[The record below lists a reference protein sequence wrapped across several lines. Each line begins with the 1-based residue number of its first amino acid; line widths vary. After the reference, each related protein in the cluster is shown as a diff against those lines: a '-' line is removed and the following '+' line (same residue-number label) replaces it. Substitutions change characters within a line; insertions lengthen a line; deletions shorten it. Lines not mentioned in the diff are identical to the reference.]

1 MVAVAT
7 PYSPTPLAP
16 ESEEAEQAVLGACLG
31 GAHIYANIARIL
43 QADDF
48 FYLKNQWVF
57 EAMHRLHDRSG
68 AIDYLTVSEELR
80 SMGKLNELGGVAYL
94 TMLIMN
100 HPTHVHAMD
109 YALIVSRLA
118 YRRRA
123 LALAGEITDGA
134 LNEAVPFAATIG
146 KIVDSITTLSTKFN
160 KTQRLLSG
168 EQQPD
173 FKTMLQDFKTLLDS
187 EQQHETPIASGIKS
201 LDDVLSGGFFKG
213 WLVVLA
219 SRMKVG
225 KTRLKVTMAMNAARR
240 GHRVVFYTT
249 EETPQAIMRKM
260 TTMLTGVNETRLR
273 LNTYTPLERNA
284 VRLAIEHLEKL
295 PIQIYRASGWTIP
308 QLRQHYVEEHV
319 PAHGAADVLFADYIQ
334 RFEEHRRGYAEKEHS
349 IYGKIAQDLKNM
361 TTDFGLLVVTSSQ
374 YNREG
379 ANGNGSNDT
388 LSGSD
393 QIAREADLV
402 MGIDRPETYESSTD
416 KKRPGEVTLKITA
429 ARHDD
434 LTGRDIRIG
443 FNKNGGWFCD
453 PVQLELDPMML
464 QNARMQNMRSVGTV
478 MLAAVAGD

>member
-1 MVAVAT
+1 MAAVAMQSAT
-7 PYSPTPLAP
+7 QAP
-16 ESEEAEQAVLGACLG
+16 ESDDAEQAVLGACLAG
-31 GAHIYANIARIL
+31 THVYTKVARIL

-48 FYLKNQWVF
+48 FYIKNQWVF
-57 EAMHRLHDRSG
+57 EAMCRLHGRSEE
-68 AIDYLTVSEELR
+68 IDYLTVCEELR
-80 SMGKLNELGGVAYL
+80 SMGKLNELGGPAYITWLVA
-94 TMLIMN
+94 N
-100 HPTHVHAMD
+100 HPTYAHAMD

-123 LALAGEITDGA
+123 LRLAGEITDGA
-134 LNEAVPFAATIG
+134 LNETIPFVVTIG
-146 KIVDSITTLSTKFN
+146 KIMDSITTLSTQFN

-168 EQQPD
+168 EQQSD
-173 FKTMLQDFKTLLDS
+173 FKGMLEDFRTQLDS
-187 EQQHETPIASGIKS
+187 EQSETPVASGIKA

-240 GHRVVFYTT
+240 GHQVVFYTT

-260 TTMLTGVNETRLR
+260 ITMLTGVSETRLR
-273 LNTYTPLERNA
+273 LNTYTPLERMA
-284 VRLAIEHLEKL
+284 IRLAIEHLAKL
-295 PIQIYRASGWTIP
+295 PIQVYCGSGWTIP
-308 QLRQHYVEEHV
+308 QLRQHYVEEHI
-319 PAHGAADVLFADYIQ
+319 PTHGAADVLFVDYIQ

-349 IYGKIAQDLKNM
+349 IYGKIAQDLKNI
-361 TTDFGLLVVTSSQ
+361 TTDFGLLVITSSQ

-402 MGIDRPETYESSTD
+402 MGIDRPETYENSTD
-416 KKRPGEVTLKITA
+416 KKRSGEVTLKITA

-434 LTGRDIRIG
+434 LTGREIRIG

-453 PVQLELDPMML
+453 PVQRDLDPMML
-464 QNARMQNMRSVGTV
+464 QNARILNLKNG
-478 MLAAVAGD
+478 AAPAAMGD